1 MVYDSK
7 LSSNVQD
14 LVTIASVLVAKKRA
28 RQQSHGT
35 SNIENIGRSKFYK
48 MKTPDKID
56 ETS

>member
-1 MVYDSK
+1 MVYESK

-35 SNIENIGRSKFYK
+35 SNIENIGR
-48 MKTPDKID
+48 TIKIL
-56 ETS
+56 

>member
-1 MVYDSK
+1 
-7 LSSNVQD
+7 
-14 LVTIASVLVAKKRA
+14 VLVAKKRA